1 MKELK
6 MIVDLMQIIFRIL
19 RHKPKTQNNTNFVIL
34 LYSWLPT
41 LFKKTSK
48 WLQVVFLAAH

>member
-19 RHKPKTQNNTNFVIL
+19 RDKPKTQNNTNFVIL